1 MSRAFIK
8 ESDDAGAEPL
18 PDRVVSPH
26 RNLVTPAGLAQIEA
40 AVARLRDALSAARVA
55 DDRGGVAEA
64 QRDLRYWTERR
75 RTAEVV
81 PPPAEGEVARFGAT
95 VLLEHADGTRLQYQ
109 IVGEDEAD
117 PAAGKIS
124 YVSPFARLL
133 IGASAGDVVALG
145 SGEAGIVEIR

>member
-18 PDRVVSPH
+18 PDRLVSPH

-40 AVARLRDALSAARVA
+40 AVARLRDALSAARAV
-55 DDRGGVAEA
+55 DDRVGVAQA

-81 PPPAEGEVARFGAT
+81 PPPAEGEVVRFAAT
-95 VLLEHADGTRLQYQ
+95 VLLEHADGTRARYQ

-124 YVSPFARLL
+124 YVSPIARLL

-145 SGEAGIVEIR
+145 SGEAGIVEVR